1 MVKGTHDLLHVELE
15 PAHQQRAT
23 LNRRTPHAAY
33 GMSTCPQWTRPM
45 PVEHT
50 GLIIASGRSTR

>member
-1 MVKGTHDLLHVELE
+1 MVIGTHDLLHVELK

-23 LNRRTPHAAY
+23 LDRRTPHAAH
-33 GMSTCPQWTRPM
+33 GMAPCPHWTRPM
-45 PVEHT
+45 PVEHI